1 MERNMPNEKM
11 AELLNG
17 LTGEQKEKVKA
28 CKTVDEL
35 TSLLSGLGVALPDE
49 LLDNVSGGGAE
60 EDLDFIFKFTKW
72 DEECSRRGIDVHD
85 GYRRDQVWRE
95 LFPNG

>member
-28 CKTVDEL
+28 CIA
-35 TSLLSGLGVALPDE
+35 G
-49 LLDNVSGGGAE
+49 
-60 EDLDFIFKFTKW
+60 
-72 DEECSRRGIDVHD
+72 
-85 GYRRDQVWRE
+85 
-95 LFPNG
+95 